1 MNRSFTLIAL
11 LLLSIQ
17 VFGQSQKFWYDASG
31 NRTSRKTIGLKSE
44 SGIID
49 NKNPTEDKSEQVGE
63 KEILIYPNPVKS
75 QLTIEIKGYEE
86 GLNAGF
92 YVSDQGGRQ
101 LLSRRNVSQST
112 TLDLSGYSPGV
123 YFLIIIINNER
134 SKWTIIKE

>member
-44 SGIID
+44 SRIID
-49 NKNPTEDKSEQVGE
+49 NKNPTEDISDQVGE